1 MILNEINGPIVDF
14 EAEDTNFQ
22 LGNIFINRRPYK
34 LKIISQV
41 SIPNIIKDPL
51 LYHPTIVN
59 RLQELTLRHCDI
71 EVIPPEISKLVNLK
85 HLNLSNNNIEVV
97 SDEIAELAN
106 LTYLNLSNNII
117 KIIPAEFYLDFK
129 KLETLLLYK
138 NRITNLDWDL
148 EGIEVGAIDFF
159 DTLKYLNISH
169 NNLEALPE
177 WIRYCR
183 YMINLDIIY
192 NNIEEL
198 PSLKQLVFLKR
209 FWWYGNNGEYLD
221 YRYSSPPDYN
231 KVNNYVKRKVPLYE
245 DELMR
250 WNRSLDVQ
258 RDGEKAGFFDFTNV
272 AKLNQIHYNLG
283 FMSMET
289 ETPIFV
295 NQKFKY
301 YDVIERENIE
311 TTISQYCNEK
321 PGENIVILY
330 KNAGDSKY
338 QHFLTDHEKF
348 KEMYEEAEHV
358 VYPCKIADT
367 MRQDNIIRNHPLF
380 NINSIGLV
388 NSFKYILMPP
398 TVYKHLIEEKIED
411 VDNVFVIDGT
421 GVKFPS
427 FVSKAVLQGGS
438 HVSAMHCQA
447 GHEARVGVIRFVSEK
462 SLRKKKFLPVKKP
475 PPVPKPPGKGPS
487 GSSSSSRQSKKR
499 KRGGKR
505 RKSRKRKKNR
515 KKKKTRNKKKK
526 KR

>member
-71 EVIPPEISKLVNLK
+71 EVIPPEINKLVNLK

-198 PSLKQLVFLKR
+198 PNLKRLVFLKR

-245 DELMR
+245 DEIMR

-330 KNAGDSKY
+330 KN
-338 QHFLTDHEKF
+338 
-348 KEMYEEAEHV
+348 M
-358 VYPCKIADT
+358 
-367 MRQDNIIRNHPLF
+367 
-380 NINSIGLV
+380 
-388 NSFKYILMPP
+388 
-398 TVYKHLIEEKIED
+398 
-411 VDNVFVIDGT
+411 
-421 GVKFPS
+421 
-427 FVSKAVLQGGS
+427 
-438 HVSAMHCQA
+438 
-447 GHEARVGVIRFVSEK
+447 
-462 SLRKKKFLPVKKP
+462 
-475 PPVPKPPGKGPS
+475 
-487 GSSSSSRQSKKR
+487 
-499 KRGGKR
+499 
-505 RKSRKRKKNR
+505 
-515 KKKKTRNKKKK
+515 
-526 KR
+526 